1 MYLYTASFDPGT
13 VGFVHDSWAK
23 SPLFMDITDITIFCL
38 VKTMTEEFTLLW
50 FHILFILPQNDW
62 FLLFL
67 WCHITS
73 NPFCR
78 GVNGFVVKWATSKS
92 IKSFTSSFSH
102 SSGNFPASII
112 TIFRHPKLQQPAGHR
127 FPQGASHPRDAVRQ
141 RSGDSC
147 ADFWETWRKS

>member
-1 MYLYTASFDPGT
+1 MYMYTASFDPGA

-23 SPLFMDITDITIFCL
+23 PPLFMDITDITIFCL

-62 FLLFL
+62 FLLFS

-92 IKSFTSSFSH
+92 KKNPSLH
-102 SSGNFPASII
+102 HHFPIQAAISE
-112 TIFRHPKLQQPAGHR
+112 RL
-127 FPQGASHPRDAVRQ
+127 
-141 RSGDSC
+141 
-147 ADFWETWRKS
+147 